1 MRYEKDILHAA
12 SCSAR
17 SDDVSCDGWD
27 SPYRVESIVG
37 SWESYYGYNGVYEY
51 DILGRDVVR
60 YDFYANY
67 TGRYTY
73 YDTWYGLCYVD
84 FDWETY
90 SDRLIIRYYDG
101 DSDYLF
107 YGFDNAGYLIMSL
120 DARFHEYTAYRPN
133 GMYYAPSKD
142 ITDGGSRKA
151 ARKTDSV
158 TKVKSVSRGIKAR
171 VTEE

>member
-1 MRYEKDILHAA
+1 MKKIYYMLLLAVLA
-12 SCSAR
+12 VTM
-17 SDDVSCDGWD
+17 VSCDGWE
-27 SPYRVESIVG
+27 SPYRVGRSIVG

-51 DILGRDVVR
+51 DILGRDIVR

-90 SDRLIIRYYDG
+90 NDRLIIRYYDG

-107 YGFDNAGYLIMSL
+107 YGFDNMGYLIMSL
-120 DARFHEYTAYRPN
+120 DRHYNQYTAYRPS
-133 GMYYAPSKD
+133 GYWSPAKD
-142 ITDGGSRKA
+142 LNQLKGQAVEKKEVGK
-151 ARKTDSV
+151 SV
-158 TKVKSVSRGIKAR
+158 TSRAVKAESDLTKA
-171 VTEE
+171 E

>member
-1 MRYEKDILHAA
+1 MKKIYYMLLLAVLA
-12 SCSAR
+12 VTM
-17 SDDVSCDGWD
+17 VSCDGWD

-120 DARFHEYTAYRPN
+120 DRRYTQYTASRPA
-133 GMYYAPSKD
+133 GYWSPAKD
-142 ITDGGSRKA
+142 LNQLKGKSIEKKDVS
-151 ARKTDSV
+151 
-158 TKVKSVSRGIKAR
+158 KSVSSRAVKAESAL
-171 VTEE
+171 TKAE